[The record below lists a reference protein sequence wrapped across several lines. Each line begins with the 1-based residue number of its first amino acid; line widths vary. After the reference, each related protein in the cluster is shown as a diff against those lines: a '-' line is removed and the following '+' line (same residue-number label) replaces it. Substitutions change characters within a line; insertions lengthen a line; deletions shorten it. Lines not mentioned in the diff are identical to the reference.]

1 MGDYV
6 DMEEFKRKQK
16 KDERKQRFKSHL
28 RDFECWVNN
37 NPWLAAI
44 AIPAAIAVGT
54 ETVKGTIGITKKL
67 IDNNTAR
74 HQMRV
79 DKSRIY
85 DPAAGFYWYT
95 RKELSSAQ
103 KLQVEQRHKQGE
115 SIGQI
120 LQSMG
125 MLR

>member
-6 DMEEFKRKQK
+6 KIDEFKKQQK
-16 KDERKQRFKSHL
+16 KIERKEKFKDHM

-44 AIPAAIAVGT
+44 LIPAAIAT
-54 ETVKGTIGITKKL
+54 ATTCVKGSFELTKKL
-67 IDNNTAR
+67 IDNSTAR

-95 RKELSSAQ
+95 RKELTSAQ
-103 KLQVEQRHKQGE
+103 KLQVEQRHKDGE

-125 MLR
+125 VLR